1 MRDRKPG
8 EWLLYGQVVAIDWMQ
23 EQGTKVRNR
32 LKRLFREEG
41 GQTPTEYLM
50 IVGLMAAVIVL
61 VFTIFY
67 WGQVKGAA
75 KSWVAKVKEAI
86 LGTKIN

>member
-1 MRDRKPG
+1 MRDRTPG
-8 EWLLYGQVVAIDWMQ
+8 EWLLYGQVVAIDFAQ
-23 EQGTKVRNR
+23 QTGARVKRR
-32 LKRLFREEG
+32 IKRLFREEG

-61 VFTIFY
+61 VFVTFY
-67 WGQVKGAA
+67 WAQVRGAA
-75 KSWVAKVKEAI
+75 KTWVQKVQQSI